1 MAAVD
6 LMGLIFCGGCWMVM
20 RDVEGDS
27 RLFVLGVMIGLAVV
41 DRALQSDWLEDVS
54 SRAAVNLN
62 RCIKLIIS
70 FYGFAKLK
78 IALKTTVDQ
87 VE

>member
-27 RLFVLGVMIGLAVV
+27 RLFVLEVMIGLAVV

-62 RCIKLIIS
+62 RCIKLIS

-78 IALKTTVDQ
+78 IALKTTFDQ